1 MIKIS
6 DCPITGLERKIVKKN
21 ILIYETTEQVL
32 LECII
37 SHFKDGE
44 LIDNSRIKSYV
55 VTLVASNNTFVDK
68 TTGEEVAD
76 SEAPNAIGQFDFF
89 VELQKV
95 PVVQLDLIKQHITK
109 ADLRGKFNN

>member
-6 DCPITGLERKIVKKN
+6 DCPITGLERFVVKKN
-21 ILIYETTEQVL
+21 MFFYETTEQVL

-37 SHFKDGE
+37 SHFKNNE
-44 LIDNSRIKSYV
+44 LVDNSRVKSYMV
-55 VTLVASNNTFVDK
+55 VLKADNNTFVNSA
-68 TTGEEVAD
+68 TGEEVESID
-76 SEAPNAIGQFDFF
+76 VPNAIGQFDFF

-95 PVVQLDLIKQHITK
+95 PVVQLDLIKQHIIK